1 MINAWAASFRVL
13 IACGLAFMVLGCA
26 SGSGQGPA
34 PALASGIV
42 GRTMV
47 GPECPVFQAASP
59 CPDRPLRARLVV
71 TAEGSTEPVATVV
84 TDGAGHFHIPLAPG
98 RYTVQPGNL
107 TGAAL
112 PAARPVTV
120 TVVTSRFTDLTI
132 SFDSGI
138 R

>member
-1 MINAWAASFRVL
+1 MINARPASVRVL
-13 IACGLAFMVLGCA
+13 VACGLASMVLGCA
-26 SGSGQGPA
+26 SSSGAGQS
-34 PALASGIV
+34 PALTSGIV

-47 GPECPVFQAASP
+47 GPECPVFQASSP

-71 TAEGSTEPVATVV
+71 TAEGSTESVATVV
-84 TDGAGHFHIPLAPG
+84 TDGTGHFRIPLAPG

-107 TGAAL
+107 TGSAL
-112 PAARPVTV
+112 PTAQPVTV
-120 TVVTSRFTDLTI
+120 TVVTGRFTDLTI